1 MKANKKVP
9 KILIF
14 SDPHGHNY
22 KEFSI
27 IEDGINTRLM
37 DCVEALKKIHY
48 SADKNEVDMIWF
60 TGDLFHL
67 KNNLDNKVIQLIMHE
82 MKDLAM
88 QYPLLLVPGHHDL
101 YMWSSNPVL
110 LEMLAEFSDQVVV
123 VDKPMWI
130 KDSRFFNIP
139 IYAEPCTR
147 KIKELTDRIE
157 NLETNIQEGPIFL
170 AHQDMLG
177 MRYGGFVVDQGL
189 DAELLSHKFRWS
201 FIGHYHNPEKMELH
215 KGDVDL
221 FKDNVISVGAP
232 LQHNFGDA
240 GEPRGWWI
248 IRIGDD
254 GHEFDPEQ
262 IDFITNDFSPQ
273 FVDFTVKENQKFG
286 IIPGLADRDFY
297 RIKVEGKDLPE
308 ELNSIRWKR
317 ISHTI
322 SGQARRRTTI
332 SFSDKKEDIIEKY
345 VKARGGELDYKRL
358 IDMGRKY
365 L

>member
-1 MKANKKVP
+1 MSKAYKAPKV
-9 KILIF
+9 LIF

-27 IEDGINTRLM
+27 IEDGVNSRLM
-37 DCVEALKKIHY
+37 DCVEVLMKIGE
-48 SADKNEVDMIWF
+48 SAKINEVDMIWF

-67 KNNLDNKVIQLIMHE
+67 KNNLDNKVIQLIMYE
-82 MKDLAM
+82 MKQLAEK
-88 QYPLLLVPGHHDL
+88 YPLLLVPGHHDL

-110 LEMLAEFSDQVVV
+110 LEMLAKFSDQVVV

-201 FIGHYHNPEKMELH
+201 FIGHYHNRKE
-215 KGDVDL
+215 
-221 FKDNVISVGAP
+221 FKDEEFNDNVISVGAP
-232 LQHNFGDA
+232 LQHNFGDV
-240 GEPRGWWI
+240 GESRGWWI
-248 IRIGDD
+248 LHFSDHGFEHDRVEYI
-254 GHEFDPEQ
+254 E
-262 IDFITNDFSPQ
+262 NDFSPQ
-273 FVDFTVKENQKFG
+273 FVDVSVKEGDQDWMERRIDVGGDFLQKNF
-286 IIPGLADRDFY
+286 F
-297 RIKVEGKDLPE
+297 RIKIEGAELPKGLE
-308 ELNSIRWKR
+308 RIKWKR

-345 VKARGGELDYKRL
+345 VKARAGDLDQKRL
-358 IDMGRKY
+358 IEMGRKY